1 MSVLQGQM
9 TNGLCSLLLQDAAR
23 LLSPVRI
30 AEVHS
35 NDLPD
40 EMVLLVL
47 SDLHAFFSKRL
58 PGRNPGH
65 IAQKLLFYAAHIL
78 STPKGFLE
86 TLAKV
91 SMAKAEHFRALDDVP
106 FQQDLTGQLL
116 KRAYPSQRR

>member
-1 MSVLQGQM
+1 M

-23 LLSPVRI
+23 LLTPVRI

-47 SDLHAFFSKRL
+47 SDLHAFFSKGL
-58 PGRNPGH
+58 PGRNAAR

-78 STPKGFLE
+78 STPKGLLE

-91 SMAKAEHFRALDDVP
+91 LMAKAEHLRALDHIDRSI
-106 FQQDLTGQLL
+106 T
-116 KRAYPSQRR
+116 

>member
-1 MSVLQGQM
+1 MSVSQGQM

-35 NDLPD
+35 NDLPN

-47 SDLHAFFSKRL
+47 SDVRAFFSTGL
-58 PGRNPGH
+58 PGRNAGR

-86 TLAKV
+86 TLVKV
-91 SMAKAEHFRALDDVP
+91 LMAKAEHFRGLDDVSI
-106 FQQDLTGQLL
+106 D
-116 KRAYPSQRR
+116 KI